1 MIKNTLLLLLLVGV
15 HTSSWGQQTPATG
28 AVRGQDA
35 LQAFFSSP
43 EVVLP
48 RLYEAAIA
56 HSGEIERLNA
66 GKEAAQ
72 EDVKIAKKRILS
84 VVGVSTSYTYGSL
97 PYFSSASSVGRPEYI
112 ANPFGLGAR
121 AQFVGGLVVSAPLDL
136 IASRRASIR
145 RQELIVD
152 QTVAQRK
159 TTESGIHQQVILQYQ
174 ALVLARAVQL
184 TAQEAMQSASISK
197 KIADK
202 RFKDGDIQVDEQMAS
217 QDLYSRAALAQ
228 EEARNRY
235 QTAQLLLEDLI
246 GTSINN
252 IMLGK

>member
-1 MIKNTLLLLLLVGV
+1 MIRNTLLLLLLVGV
-15 HTSSWGQQTPATG
+15 HTSWGQQAPATG

-43 EVVLP
+43 DIVLP

-66 GKEAAQ
+66 GKAVAE

-84 VVGVSTSYTYGSL
+84 IVGLSTSYTYGSL
-97 PYFSSASSVGRPEYI
+97 PYFSSANDAGSPRYVY
-112 ANPFGLGAR
+112 NPFGLGAR
-121 AQFVGGLVVSAPLDL
+121 AQFVGGFVVSAPLDIL
-136 IASRRASIR
+136 ASRQASIR

-159 TTESGIHQQVILQYQ
+159 TTETALHQQVILQYQ

-184 TAQEAMQSASISK
+184 TAQESMQSASISK

-202 RFKDGDIQVDEQMAS
+202 RFKDGDIQVDEQMAA
-217 QDLYSRAALAQ
+217 QDLYSRAMLAQ